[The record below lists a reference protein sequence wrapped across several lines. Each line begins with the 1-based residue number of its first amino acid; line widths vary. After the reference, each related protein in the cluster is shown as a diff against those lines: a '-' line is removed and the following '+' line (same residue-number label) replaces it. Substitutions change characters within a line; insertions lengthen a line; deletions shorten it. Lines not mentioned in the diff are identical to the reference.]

1 MGICYNI
8 ANFYGGGCLDP
19 EVGLTRAGRRLVE
32 EVHKQKI
39 LLDHVRGFESMSEL
53 PDFVKGLI
61 QRGWPT
67 GDIRKVLG
75 GNWLRVYE
83 NAWGA

>member
-1 MGICYNI
+1 MAATVKEIRAIHAQGKIAQVYNLD
-8 ANFYGGGCLDP
+8 APALGDKHLQPYGDP
-19 EVGLTRAGRRLVE
+19 A
-32 EVHKQKI
+32 
-39 LLDHVRGFESMSEL
+39 EL

-75 GNWLRVYE
+75 ENWLRVYE
-83 NAWGA
+83 KCWGA